1 MAGSFMR
8 VSFCPSEIRT
18 EFRFNS
24 DGLSSLFS
32 ESSRLGSKEEEVD
45 RNGKL
50 ERAIDGVSKEEK
62 IIISKS
68 FEHRNGK
75 LEGQIDGIS
84 VGVSKKEGMVISK
97 GLIGAAVD
105 EILSGDSENDE
116 NVEPF
121 VSSGRDSR
129 ASTRLPWEREGE
141 LGNGEGGKTIK
152 KWSNTLSAEAS
163 LPEHELK
170 RLRNVYLRMLE
181 RTKVGA
187 AGITQGLVD
196 AIHEKWKVDEV
207 VKLKFEEPLSL
218 NMKRTHGILE
228 SKTGGLVIWRSGSS
242 VVLYRGISYN
252 LLCVKSYTK
261 QSQTGSHMLQDSEDN
276 ITSDGTQNVGLKDVA
291 STAELFSSNSPKYL
305 KDLSKRE
312 LMELS
317 NLNHLLDELGP
328 RFKDW
333 IGREPLPVDADL
345 LPAVVPGYQTPF
357 RLLPYGVRRG
367 LRDKDM
373 TKFRRLARAAPPHF
387 ALGRSKEL
395 QGLATAMVK
404 LWEKCDIAKI
414 AIKRGVQNTRN
425 ERMAEELKI
434 SSDPTAIAPS
444 IFSVQLSITIFID
457 IEERHELLQG

>member
-1 MAGSFMR
+1 MLPIQWRGHSCEFLSVR
-8 VSFCPSEIRT
+8 VKFVQNFDST
-18 EFRFNS
+18 QMV
-24 DGLSSLFS
+24 SLLCSRKARVLVSVGFS
-32 ESSRLGSKEEEVD
+32 KQKEEEVD

-62 IIISKS
+62 IIISKN

-105 EILSGDSENDE
+105 EILFGDSENDE

-121 VSSGRDSR
+121 VSSGRDSQ

-163 LPEHELK
+163 LLEHELK

-261 QSQTGSHMLQDSEDN
+261 HLET
-276 ITSDGTQNVGLKDVA
+276 V
-291 STAELFSSNSPKYL
+291 
-305 KDLSKRE
+305 DLSFHWFDSFF
-312 LMELS
+312 LS
-317 NLNHLLDELGP
+317 
-328 RFKDW
+328 
-333 IGREPLPVDADL
+333 
-345 LPAVVPGYQTPF
+345 
-357 RLLPYGVRRG
+357 
-367 LRDKDM
+367 
-373 TKFRRLARAAPPHF
+373 
-387 ALGRSKEL
+387 
-395 QGLATAMVK
+395 K
-404 LWEKCDIAKI
+404 L
-414 AIKRGVQNTRN
+414 
-425 ERMAEELKI
+425 
-434 SSDPTAIAPS
+434 
-444 IFSVQLSITIFID
+444 
-457 IEERHELLQG
+457 